1 MNHSF
6 MTVLMYNITKP
17 IIYVDIS
24 KFLKKIALFQ
34 ITWLNC
40 PTPDQLLFF
49 PFNCFIRIF
58 RHFLKQFGH
67 CVYAMPALILSLY
80 LFWISKIKKIT
91 KLLFTYTPHSA
102 LIIRK
107 KIHHRV
113 RATQS

>member
-1 MNHSF
+1 MLIFLN
-6 MTVLMYNITKP
+6 
-17 IIYVDIS
+17 
-24 KFLKKIALFQ
+24 FLKKIALFQ